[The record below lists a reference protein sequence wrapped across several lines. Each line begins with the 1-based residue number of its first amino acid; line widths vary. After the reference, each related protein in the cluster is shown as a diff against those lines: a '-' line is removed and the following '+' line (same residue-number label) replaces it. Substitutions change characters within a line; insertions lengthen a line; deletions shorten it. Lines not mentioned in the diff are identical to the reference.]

1 MSKVLPRVSARKTAE
16 VLTPIPGMEIRTW
29 HMRVGLH
36 QGLDL
41 GGDISPL
48 SVQGDELPGQVGQH
62 RCGGVGAGDSDTL

>member
-1 MSKVLPRVSARKTAE
+1 LPRVSARKTAA

-29 HMRVGLH
+29 HMRVGAR

-48 SVQGDELPGQVGQH
+48 SVQGDELPGQV
-62 RCGGVGAGDSDTL
+62 R

>member
-1 MSKVLPRVSARKTAE
+1 
-16 VLTPIPGMEIRTW
+16 
-29 HMRVGLH
+29 MRVGLH